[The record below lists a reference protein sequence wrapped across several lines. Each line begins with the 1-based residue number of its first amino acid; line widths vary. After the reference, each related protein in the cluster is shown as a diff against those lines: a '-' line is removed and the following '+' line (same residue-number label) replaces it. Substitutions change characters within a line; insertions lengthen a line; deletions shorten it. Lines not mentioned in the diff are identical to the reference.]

1 MVKQTNCRLAYSGP
15 GVRSRAV
22 FTLRSPV
29 RKMTV
34 GMAPP
39 EDSAV
44 AFAVEHEVEANQAIK
59 NQLVEINLV
68 KVKVVEVK
76 VVEVK
81 VVEVKVVEIKVV
93 EIKKVEN
100 NNDKQLTIPALH
112 PARKRTVSRLLHRG
126 TGYNQ
131 P

>member
-1 MVKQTNCRLAYSGP
+1 MA
-15 GVRSRAV
+15 
-22 FTLRSPV
+22 
-29 RKMTV
+29 V
-34 GMAPP
+34 GMVPP
-39 EDSAV
+39 GDNAV
-44 AFAVEHEVEANQAIK
+44 AFAVEHEVESNQAIK

-68 KVKVVEVK
+68 KVKVVEV
-76 VVEVK
+76 
-81 VVEVKVVEIKVV
+81 KVV

>member
-81 VVEVKVVEIKVV
+81 VVEVKVVEIK
-93 EIKKVEN
+93 KVEN

>member
-1 MVKQTNCRLAYSGP
+1 MA
-15 GVRSRAV
+15 
-22 FTLRSPV
+22 
-29 RKMTV
+29 V
-34 GMAPP
+34 GMVPP
-39 EDSAV
+39 GDNAV
-44 AFAVEHEVEANQAIK
+44 AFAVEHEVESNQAIK

-68 KVKVVEVK
+68 K
-76 VVEVK
+76 VK

>member
-81 VVEVKVVEIKVV
+81 VVEIKVV